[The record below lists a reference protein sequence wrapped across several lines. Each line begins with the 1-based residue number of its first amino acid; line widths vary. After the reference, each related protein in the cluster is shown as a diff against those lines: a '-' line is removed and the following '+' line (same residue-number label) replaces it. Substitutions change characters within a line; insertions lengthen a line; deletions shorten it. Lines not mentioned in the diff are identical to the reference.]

1 MNSGILTPKNIL
13 IALSVILNCFLIINV
28 VGMLHFFL
36 FFSVLT
42 NIGLVAYSISLLRS
56 QNTMRKDVETI
67 FKTLEEYTDHLDEV
81 FSLESFYGDQ
91 TIQKLIDH
99 SRQVLNDIV
108 DFEEEYYDDV
118 EVEEEKYD
126 DTEENPPQ
134 EDEQ

>member
-1 MNSGILTPKNIL
+1 MNFGILTPKNIL
-13 IALSVILNCFLIINV
+13 LALSVILNSFLIISV
-28 VGMLHFFL
+28 IGMTHFFL
-36 FFSVLT
+36 FLSVVI
-42 NIGLVAYSISLLRS
+42 NIGLIFYFISLLRIQS
-56 QNTMRKDVETI
+56 TMRKDVEKI
-67 FKTLEEYTDHLDEV
+67 FRTLEQYTDHLDEV

-108 DFEEEYYDDV
+108 DFEQEYYDDV

-134 EDEQ
+134 EDKQ

>member
-13 IALSVILNCFLIINV
+13 IAFSIILNCFLIINV

-36 FFSVLT
+36 FLSALT
-42 NIGLVAYSISLLRS
+42 NVGLIAYSISLLRYQS
-56 QNTMRKDVETI
+56 TMRKDVETI